1 MDKNFDQWNV
11 EKQKIN
17 ASSRKVLYHP
27 REIWWCSFG
36 VNVGREQD
44 GKGEHF
50 RRPVIIIHGFNP
62 DTFLGVA
69 LVGRKMQGKYYF
81 PLGVIDDREASVS
94 LSQVRIFDVKRLDE
108 KIMMLDQALFEQLK
122 SALQQTL
129 FPENISLV
137 AIPPGKGDDVEQAE
151 AIVDNNIILPE

>member
-1 MDKNFDQWNV
+1 
-11 EKQKIN
+11 
-17 ASSRKVLYHP
+17 VLYNA

-36 VNVGREQD
+36 VNVGHEQD

-62 DTFLGVA
+62 VTFLGVA

-81 PLGVIDDREASVS
+81 PLGAIGDREASVN

-108 KIMMLDQALFEQLK
+108 KIMMLDQAIFEQLK

-129 FPENISLV
+129 FPENISLD
-137 AIPPGKGDDVEQAE
+137 ITPPEKGNDIEQAE
-151 AIVDNNIILPE
+151 AIVDINIILPE